1 MSTASESFAAWACDR
16 KRSLEERY
24 GAEILIEHTIGLWR
38 NKHGVKHDTNYEAD
52 RLRKKARSL
61 DPAYE
66 PAYTAED
73 AGRVE
78 EVLAGLKEFSA
89 DSYND
94 RPLRDL
100 SFLRFCPPL
109 QSIHIMKS
117 EITDW
122 SPLLLHS
129 GVTKLEIWDEV
140 ARDLRVIGHFVNLET
155 LHLTFGQPWPDLSG
169 LEKLVRVREF
179 HFSGN
184 ILALQG
190 IPSLPQVRDADIKH
204 SRGYNV
210 PLRRVADLPAMPEL
224 RRLKLINTADLA
236 GIERYAQLLNVEI
249 YGYFEDLAPLAEL
262 KHLTHLMVSSD
273 DYPTLVPLAGLPELR
288 RVVVRSELPP
298 DLTPLA
304 DAPKLHE
311 IALDVT
317 HIVPPELASLNAMF
331 TPWSDELAVP
341 VPRPLAPL
349 KLYTKGCNFAAP
361 TDTGSIPRDWG
372 EDKEMDASEGRW
384 FAREINRRLTALLG
398 KGWGEVPDEG
408 YLHAGGDHVTIMRM
422 EDIDRLPE
430 IAQCLRELLATCR
443 HPAYCYLIVDSL
455 RRFERDMEDYYD
467 DEDEEFNAE
476 RQREEW
482 EYEQQQ
488 KRERRE
494 FLERKYR
501 LRLQQE
507 LGTPAAPLPAT
518 PPPPEGD
525 APDEGDTLAATADT
539 APPEYDL
546 GTDLS
551 IYATLTERAVH
562 VHDSDRALAEMLFGI
577 KAEN

>member
-1 MSTASESFAAWACDR
+1 MSTASANFAAWACDP

-24 GAEILIEHTIGLWR
+24 GAEILIEHTLGLWR
-38 NKHGVKHDTNYEAD
+38 NKYGIKHDTNYEAE

-66 PAYTAED
+66 PAYTAEA

-78 EVLAGLKEFSA
+78 EVLADLKEFNA
-89 DSYND
+89 EFYND
-94 RPLRDL
+94 RPLREL
-100 SFLRFCPPL
+100 SFLRFCSPL
-109 QSIHIMKS
+109 QSIRIMKS
-117 EITDW
+117 EIPDW
-122 SPLLLHS
+122 SPLLLHA

-140 ARDLRVIGHFVNLET
+140 ARDLRVISHCVDVET
-155 LHLTFGQPWPDLSG
+155 LQLTFGQPWPDLSG
-169 LEKLVRVREF
+169 LEKLVHMREF

-190 IPSLPQVRDADIKH
+190 VPVLPLVREADIQH

-236 GIERYAQLLNVEI
+236 GIERYARLLNVEI
-249 YGYFEDLAPLAEL
+249 YGYFEDLAPLAAL
-262 KHLTHLMVSSD
+262 KQLTHLLVSGDEYSS
-273 DYPTLVPLAGLPELR
+273 LVPLAQLPELR
-288 RVVVRSELPP
+288 RIVVRTELPP

-304 DAPKLHE
+304 EAPKLHE
-311 IALDVT
+311 IAVDAT
-317 HIVPPELASLNAMF
+317 PIVPPELASLNAMF
-331 TPWSDELAVP
+331 TPWSDEFAVP
-341 VPRPLAPL
+341 VPRPLTPL
-349 KLYTKGCNFAAP
+349 KLHANGCNFAAP
-361 TDTGSIPRDWG
+361 TDTGTLPRDWG
-372 EDKEMDASEGRW
+372 DDKQMDSSEGRW
-384 FAREINRRLTALLG
+384 FAREINRRLNALLG
-398 KGWGEVPDEG
+398 KGWGKVPDDG
-408 YLHAGGDHVTIMRM
+408 NMSSGSDHVTVMRM

-430 IAQCLRELLATCR
+430 IAQCLRELLAICR
-443 HPAYCYLIVDSL
+443 HPAYCYLIVDNL
-455 RRFERDMEDYYD
+455 RRFERDMEDIY
-467 DEDEEFNAE
+467 EDEEFNADRE
-476 RQREEW
+476 REEW

-494 FLERKYR
+494 FLERKYH

-507 LGTPAAPLPAT
+507 LGTPGAPLPVK
-518 PPPPEGD
+518 PPPEGD
-525 APDEGDTLAATADT
+525 APEEGDPLAATADT

-551 IYATLTERAVH
+551 IYATLTERAAH

-577 KAEN
+577 KAEP

>member
-1 MSTASESFAAWACDR
+1 MSTASEGFAAWACDP

-24 GAEILIEHTIGLWR
+24 GAEILIEHTLGLWR
-38 NKHGVKHDTNYEAD
+38 NKHGIKQDTNYEAE

-66 PAYTAED
+66 SAFTD
-73 AGRVE
+73 ADVGRVE
-78 EVLAGLKEFSA
+78 EVLASLKEFSA
-89 DSYND
+89 DFYND

-109 QSIHIMKS
+109 QSIRIMKS

-122 SPLLLHS
+122 SPLLGHA
-129 GVTKLEIWDEV
+129 GVTKLDIWDEV
-140 ARDLRVIGHFVNLET
+140 ARDMRILGHFTDVET

-179 HFSGN
+179 HYSGN

-190 IPSLPQVRDADIKH
+190 IPALPQVRDADIKH

-224 RRLKLINTADLA
+224 RRLKLINTASLA
-236 GIERYAQLLNVEI
+236 GIGRYAQLLNLEI

-262 KHLTHLMVSSD
+262 KQLTHLMVSSD
-273 DYPTLVPLAGLPELR
+273 DYPTLLPLAHLPELR
-288 RVVVRSELPP
+288 RIIVRNELPP

-311 IALDVT
+311 IALDAT

-331 TPWSDELAVP
+331 NPWSDEFAVP
-341 VPRPLAPL
+341 VSRPLAPL
-349 KLYTKGCNFAAP
+349 KLYAKGCNFGAD
-361 TDTGSIPRDWG
+361 TDTGTIPRDWG
-372 EDKEMDASEGRW
+372 DDKEMDTSEGRW

-398 KGWGEVPDEG
+398 QGWGKVPDEG
-408 YLHAGGDHVTIMRM
+408 YLSSGGDHVTITRM

-443 HPAYCYLIVDSL
+443 HPAHCFLIVDSL
-455 RRFERDMEDYYD
+455 RRFERDLEDYYD
-467 DEDEEFNAE
+467 DEDKEFNAE
-476 RQREEW
+476 RKREEW
-482 EYEQQQ
+482 EDEQQQ

-507 LGTPAAPLPAT
+507 LGTPAAPLPPT
-518 PPPPEGD
+518 PAPTEDD
-525 APDEGDTLAATADT
+525 APEEGDTLAATADT
-539 APPEYDL
+539 APSEYDL
-546 GTDLS
+546 GTNLS
-551 IYATLTERAVH
+551 IYATLTERTVR

-577 KAEN
+577 KAES